1 MTTTPPKDAT
11 GRFVKRDPE
20 KPAPA
25 TTPPATPP
33 APSVPTGFVV
43 ALVVGVILLVVGRK

>member
-1 MTTTPPKDAT
+1 MTIPPKDAA

-20 KPAPA
+20 QTPTPAA
-25 TTPPATPP
+25 PPAAPP
-33 APSVPTGFVV
+33 EPGVPTPFVV